1 MNTQYQVIDTR
12 TQAVVGTF
20 TTRKAASRKADR
32 LDAQYGAVRYSVRS
46 V

>member
-1 MNTQYQVIDTR
+1 MSTQYQVIDTR
-12 TQAVVGTF
+12 TQVIVGTF

-32 LDAQYGAVRYSVRS
+32 LDLEFGAIRYLVIA